1 MLLECICEKKT
12 HGWLVHEDPYL
23 DRIIRFLNKFD
34 GFNANDYF
42 VLNKP
47 LLIGM
52 LANFVTYFIIL
63 VQFSYIWSP
72 QSIKKHKRH
81 LTIFCDFDHLDVFER
96 GNVTI
101 NFSFFSP
108 SHNFIYPST
117 IVVKM
122 RHVNYW
128 GQHWHEIMAQKASHS
143 SCRETFQKWVAN
155 VIHLQNF
162 FATATIVIIVANC
175 TQ

>member
-1 MLLECICEKKT
+1 MNLLVLVNSCEVSQLQMILAMSCWIYGFTQCYIVFEVVISSQNIIKEHEMLLECICEKKT

-63 VQFSYIWSP
+63 VQFSYIWTP

-108 SHNFIYPST
+108 FS
-117 IVVKM
+117 
-122 RHVNYW
+122 
-128 GQHWHEIMAQKASHS
+128 
-143 SCRETFQKWVAN
+143 
-155 VIHLQNF
+155 
-162 FATATIVIIVANC
+162 
-175 TQ
+175 

>member
-1 MLLECICEKKT
+1 MNLLVLVNSCEVSQLQMILAMSCWIYGFTQCYIVFEVVISSQNIIKEHEMLLECICEKKT

-63 VQFSYIWSP
+63 VQFSYIWNP
-72 QSIKKHKRH
+72 QSIKKKHKRH

-108 SHNFIYPST
+108 FS
-117 IVVKM
+117 
-122 RHVNYW
+122 
-128 GQHWHEIMAQKASHS
+128 
-143 SCRETFQKWVAN
+143 
-155 VIHLQNF
+155 
-162 FATATIVIIVANC
+162 
-175 TQ
+175 